1 MMKIAVIGTGYV
13 GSVTGACFAELG
25 NEVVCIDI
33 DKKKIDK
40 MRRGIVPIF
49 EPGLDEL
56 FNNNIENNRLSF
68 SDKLHDV
75 AEAEVIFLALPT
87 PSNENGSADLS
98 YILDVAE
105 QLGEILKHYT
115 VIVDKSTVPVGTASR
130 VSNIISKNTKKSFD
144 VVSNPEFL
152 REGQAINDFFNPD
165 RIVIGSNSKKATEIM
180 KDLYKPLIIQLNTKI
195 ILTDPAS
202 AEMIKYAAN
211 SFLATKISFINQ
223 ISGFCELVGADIEK
237 VKQGIGADS
246 RIGDKFLNPGP
257 GFGGSCFPKDVSA
270 LIHMADSEKHE
281 LSILKSVF
289 SVNTSQKGIIGKKV
303 VNFFK
308 KNIKGRVIAVWGLAF
323 KDNTDD
329 IRQSP
334 ALTIIRDLL
343 TQGASIVAYD
353 PQAIKNTQVY
363 FSSGEAISY
372 STDQYEALLGCDALV
387 IATEWSNFMSPN
399 FGKIKQNLNN
409 NVIFDGRNLYDL
421 DEMKKHGFHYE
432 SIGRRIVK

>member
-25 NEVVCIDI
+25 NDVVCIDI
-33 DKKKIDK
+33 DEKKIDK

-68 SDKLHDV
+68 SDKLQDV

-130 VSNIISKNTKKSFD
+130 VTNIISKNTKKSFD

-270 LIHMADSEKHE
+270 FIHMADSEKHD

-289 SVNTSQKGIIGKKV
+289 SVNTNQKGIIGKKV

-308 KNIKGRVIAVWGLAF
+308 QNIKGRVIAVWGLAF
-323 KDNTDD
+323 KD
-329 IRQSP
+329 
-334 ALTIIRDLL
+334 
-343 TQGASIVAYD
+343 
-353 PQAIKNTQVY
+353 
-363 FSSGEAISY
+363 
-372 STDQYEALLGCDALV
+372 
-387 IATEWSNFMSPN
+387 
-399 FGKIKQNLNN
+399 
-409 NVIFDGRNLYDL
+409 
-421 DEMKKHGFHYE
+421 
-432 SIGRRIVK
+432 